1 MSGKRQ
7 TSKLKKRSVL
17 LGVGFDG
24 KDGHTRIT
32 KGENFYIFGGSKRT
46 HETMQEK
53 TAKFNEQL
61 KRRRKKLKDI
71 TSEEFYEIADRVGLE
86 VPKEARR

>member
-1 MSGKRQ
+1 MPRKRERGKF
-7 TSKLKKRSVL
+7 KKKSVL

-24 KDGHTRIT
+24 DDGHTRIT
-32 KGENFYIFGGSKRT
+32 KGENFYVFGGSKRT

-61 KRRRKKLKDI
+61 KRRYRKLKDI
-71 TSEEFYEIADRVGLE
+71 TSEEFYEIADKVGLE